1 MARSSLGSLNGRSF
15 DVVVMGGGVVGAS
28 AAQHLSAEGYAV
40 LLVDKVDFG
49 SGSSSRSGRS
59 LHCGLRYME
68 PGEGLPYIASGGS
81 PVLKYLTN
89 PKLFIRGCR
98 RAKEAMACRADL
110 VQTMRARLSPEKFY
124 VPTWKGGK
132 YKPWHLSAAFA
143 MLKLL
148 GPKDV
153 PLDVRRYKPAE
164 FMDQPI
170 IRYLRD
176 ADRLAGLTSFREYR
190 FEWPERICVDTVLDA
205 ERLGAVVRNHTPV
218 QGLEREADGNWAV
231 TLGDSVGPDGVGD
244 PGTARV
250 RAPLVL
256 NTAGM
261 WIDRVN
267 GLAAKGAKRRITGT
281 KGSHVMIKLPEECR
295 GQGIIAE
302 FRDGLPFYVYP
313 WRDMHFIGPTDTLFE
328 GDEDEVRATDD
339 EIDYLLDETNHLM
352 PGLGGLS
359 RSDIRFTWAGVR
371 PQTHDPDDSMGIRG
385 RRLHDLAEDGMPGIL
400 ALTAGNIITHRL
412 SGRELCAAVKA
423 RLSPSGS
430 PAPLSY
436 DAKPFAPAPESPSLL
451 NHWDGAR
458 LAHLRQA
465 AEREH
470 PANLA
475 DLLFR
480 RVGAGWT
487 ETMAREGAQKAAE
500 TVADILGW
508 DDARIEQ
515 EVAAYAHVLERL
527 HRVGTGPDCV
537 TDPVAAESV
546 SSHGEGG
553 RP

>member
-1 MARSSLGSLNGRSF
+1 MARSSLETLTGRTF
-15 DVVVMGGGVVGAS
+15 DVIVVGGGVVGAS

-40 LLVDKVDFG
+40 LLVDKGDFG

-81 PVLKYLTN
+81 PVLKFLAN
-89 PKLFIRGCR
+89 PKSFLAGCR
-98 RAKEAMACRADL
+98 RAKDAMTCRAQL
-110 VQTMRARLSPEKFY
+110 VRTMRARLSQEKFY

-143 MLKLL
+143 ILERL

-153 PLDVRRYKPAE
+153 PLDVRRYKRSA
-164 FMDQPI
+164 FMDQPMV
-170 IRYLRD
+170 RYLRD
-176 ADRLAGLTSFREYR
+176 ADKLDGLTSFREYR
-190 FEWPERICVDTVLDA
+190 FEWPERICIDTVLDA

-218 QGLEREADGNWAV
+218 QGLAREADGDWVV
-231 TLGDSVGPDGVGD
+231 TLGDSVGADGTGE
-244 PGTARV
+244 PGTAIV
-250 RAPLVL
+250 RAPLIL

-267 GLAAKGAKRRITGT
+267 SLATEGAKRRVTGT

-295 GQGIIAE
+295 GHGIIAE
-302 FRDGLPFYVYP
+302 FRDGLPFYIYP
-313 WRDMHFIGPTDTLFE
+313 WRDMHYIGPTDTLFE

-339 EIDYLLDETNHLM
+339 EIDYLIDETNHLL
-352 PGLGGLS
+352 PGLGGVT

-371 PQTHDPDDSMGIRG
+371 PQTTDSADLMGVRG
-385 RRLHDLAEDGMPGIL
+385 RRLHDLAGDGMPGVL
-400 ALTAGNIITHRL
+400 ALTGGNIITHRL
-412 SGRELCAAVKA
+412 SGQELRAAVRA

-430 PAPLSY
+430 PAALSY
-436 DAKPFAPAPESPSLL
+436 DAKPFAPAPASPSLL

-487 ETMAREGAQKAAE
+487 ETMAREGAHKAAE

-508 DDARIEQ
+508 DDARIGK
-515 EVAAYAHVLERL
+515 EVAAYARVLERL

-537 TDPVAAESV
+537 TDPVAADAASAR
-546 SSHGEGG
+546 GDG
-553 RP
+553 RTP